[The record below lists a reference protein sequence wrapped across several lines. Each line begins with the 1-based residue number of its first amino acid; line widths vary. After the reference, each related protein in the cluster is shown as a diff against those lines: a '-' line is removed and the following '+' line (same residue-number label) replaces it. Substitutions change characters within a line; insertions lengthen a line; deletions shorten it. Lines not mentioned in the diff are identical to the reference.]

1 MSFLY
6 LFDLMDFDENGKVKE
21 TKGVTLSQARSN
33 FLYLVSKY
41 NQKFLKEKKLPV
53 PAFFKDELS
62 GLLTFVEL
70 GRDYELIK
78 KKVLSAC
85 LPRIS
90 ALSNINEKELISSL
104 NSQVTLDDLDFADKF
119 RDIKN
124 TLQLEY
130 IMTTISGKIFDKIFA
145 LRSQPMSKDN
155 KSKLYKE
162 IINYNALVSATAKV
176 REDNLDVKGDVAG

>member
-6 LFDLMDFDENGKVKE
+6 LFDLMDFDEHGKVKE
-21 TKGVTLSQARSN
+21 AKGITLSQARSN

-41 NQKFLKEKKLPV
+41 NQKFLKEKNLPV
-53 PAFFKDELS
+53 PSFFKEELS
-62 GLLTFVEL
+62 GLLTYVEM

-90 ALSNINEKELISSL
+90 ALSNINERELIFSL

-119 RDIKN
+119 KDIKN

-130 IMTTISGKIFDKIFA
+130 IMTTISGKIYDKIFS
-145 LRSQPMSKDN
+145 LFSQPMTKEN

-162 IINYNALVSATAKV
+162 IINYNALVSATSKV
-176 REDNLDVKGDVAG
+176 REENIDDKGDVAG

>member
-1 MSFLY
+1 M
-6 LFDLMDFDENGKVKE
+6 
-21 TKGVTLSQARSN
+21 
-33 FLYLVSKY
+33 
-41 NQKFLKEKKLPV
+41 
-53 PAFFKDELS
+53 
-62 GLLTFVEL
+62 

-90 ALSNINEKELISSL
+90 ALSNINERELIFSL

-119 RDIKN
+119 KDIKN

-130 IMTTISGKIFDKIFA
+130 IMTTISGKIYDKIFS
-145 LRSQPMSKDN
+145 LFSQPMTKEN

-162 IINYNALVSATAKV
+162 IINYNALVSATSKV
-176 REDNLDVKGDVAG
+176 REENIDDKGDVAG